1 MWKRFSS
8 GKNAKTVVK
17 DLFFGVERGEVFGLL
32 GPNGAGKTTSLN
44 MVTGDL
50 PPTRGKVVYCYD
62 SDLCTDIRRVCIIT
76 VRQYPGHR

>member
-1 MWKRFSS
+1 MLLICIVQGLWKRFGSEKK
-8 GKNAKTVVK
+8 GKTVVK

-50 PPTRGKVVYCYD
+50 PPTRGKVLCFEDSEFVY
-62 SDLCTDIRRVCIIT
+62 
-76 VRQYPGHR
+76 RQCVQTAN